1 MSLFSKKCRKKPQD
15 LDDPELGAAA
25 DRGETAT
32 SKKSFF
38 KRKGAMRKKKGNDKS
53 AAKSKDHHAG
63 STEKADKNTA
73 GKETTPCNTQQST
86 QPGEV
91 CFVDETVG
99 SDAFSGCQSPMSEPS
114 SCTPNETPVSSPMNG
129 FSGISLQSEPPDLC
143 NCSQS
148 GQNDT
153 LPSES
158 TSAPT
163 SDDKDTANETTSPH
177 LSAPETPV
185 ACNMQEA
192 STCTAAESTGLSK
205 DSGGSVECTKETN
218 TSNSSTESCK
228 TPVAPLNEV
237 VITIEDEVE
246 TKLVLVQSS
255 ECSSTELL
263 SSGTGSAAKLALDFN
278 GNTLESN
285 NEEKSLLGSDYESS
299 SGEVIYSTESHS
311 TKIDSTADNDDSFV
325 VSPPSAPP
333 LPPPQPTPPKA
344 STELKRG
351 KEGALAPAFF
361 ERHETFRAF
370 FGCHNSSC
378 LILKTESF

>member
-1 MSLFSKKCRKKPQD
+1 MSLFSKKCRKKPRD

-63 STEKADKNTA
+63 STEKADNNTT
-73 GKETTPCNTQQST
+73 GQKTTHYNTQQST

-91 CFVDETVG
+91 CFVNETLG
-99 SDAFSGCQSPMSEPS
+99 SDAFNGCQSPMSEPS
-114 SCTPNETPVSSPMNG
+114 SCTPNETPASSPMNG
-129 FSGISLQSEPPDLC
+129 FSGISLQSEPPGLW

-153 LPSES
+153 LPSAS

-163 SDDKDTANETTSPH
+163 SDDNETANEITSPH
-177 LSAPETPV
+177 LSAPEAPV
-185 ACNMQEA
+185 ACNVQEA
-192 STCTAAESTGLSK
+192 STSTAAESTGLSK
-205 DSGGSVECTKETN
+205 DSGGSVKCTNETN

-237 VITIEDEVE
+237 IITIEDEVE
-246 TKLVLVQSS
+246 TKLVLVPSS
-255 ECSSTELL
+255 ECSSAELL
-263 SSGTGSAAKLALDFN
+263 ASGTGSAAKTALDVN
-278 GNTLESN
+278 GSTLEPN
-285 NEEKSLLGSDYESS
+285 NEDNSLLGSEYESS
-299 SGEVIYSTESHS
+299 SGELIYSTEPHAM
-311 TKIDSTADNDDSFV
+311 KIDSTADNDDSSML
-325 VSPPSAPP
+325 SPPSAPP

-344 STELKRG
+344 STELIRG
-351 KEGALAPAFF
+351 KEGARVAIFQYRGPGVS
-361 ERHETFRAF
+361 RT
-370 FGCHNSSC
+370 S
-378 LILKTESF
+378 